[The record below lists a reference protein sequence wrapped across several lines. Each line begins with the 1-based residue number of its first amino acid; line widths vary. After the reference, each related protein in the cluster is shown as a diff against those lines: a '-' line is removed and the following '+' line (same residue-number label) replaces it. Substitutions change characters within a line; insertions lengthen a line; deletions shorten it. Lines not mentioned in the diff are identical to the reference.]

1 MFLLNLERLIMPDI
15 SKCANE
21 DCPLKNTCY
30 RYTSKPNELWQSY
43 NNYSYNKE
51 ANECKDYWETKEKK

>member
-1 MFLLNLERLIMPDI
+1 MPDI

-51 ANECKDYWETKEKK
+51 TNECKDYWKDETVTN